1 MRRWDDHR
9 AWPTALKMPRYPSWS
24 VAALDLKPC
33 LEHKFAPVF
42 RNVRYVSFRVISRYA
57 VSVWRHP
64 IAALTRNC
72 RLMEPNWLTTGA
84 PCEQIGE
91 PLWLLCRWYIYD
103 MSGQHYG
110 VSSADKLSEARLVM
124 EPSSMIV
131 FRSTKVIPTGVVII
145 VRDNGSIG
153 SSVHVFMCTL
163 FAWWSGHAVLYEMGR
178 WDGQM
183 RWAEGLPIW
192 VSRDGSDWW
201 RVQQGIIESAVVMTP
216 VYSII
221 ALQLLRDLRAS
232 RRHLYLYATDSPRP
246 KGHTG

>member
-1 MRRWDDHR
+1 
-9 AWPTALKMPRYPSWS
+9 
-24 VAALDLKPC
+24 
-33 LEHKFAPVF
+33 
-42 RNVRYVSFRVISRYA
+42 
-57 VSVWRHP
+57 
-64 IAALTRNC
+64 
-72 RLMEPNWLTTGA
+72 MEPNWLTTGA

-183 RWAEGLPIW
+183 RWADEMGRRPAHLGQSRRFGLMTSTARHHWICRGHDACLLHD
-192 VSRDGSDWW
+192 SSTASA
-201 RVQQGIIESAVVMTP
+201 ESARFSKAP
-216 VYSII
+216 VP
-221 ALQLLRDLRAS
+221 LRNRL
-232 RRHLYLYATDSPRP
+232 P
-246 KGHTG
+246 KT